1 MKMKNKFLRMMAV
14 AAIFTTVSCE
24 QWLDVNESPNSVLT
38 SKVPP
43 NLLLSAA
50 QAQTYKL
57 ISGDTENTSVDIST
71 QNMNQ
76 LGNIWM
82 GTWAGN
88 SNNTTGAN
96 ANEYGVILNAT
107 FYNNIWD
114 YGYMNI
120 ANLNNIATFDSE
132 QFDNHKAIAMILK
145 SYYMQYMV
153 DLYGDCPYSE
163 AFLGTK
169 NLYPKYDDDK
179 AIYRALVDQ
188 IDAAIAKMDANDTP
202 VGGEDIMFGGDMA
215 QWKKF
220 GNTVKLRLL
229 VRQSGL
235 TDADTQ
241 NYIDDELD
249 QMEADGATF
258 LDADATLNPGYDNS
272 VQDHQNPFYASY
284 GYNIAGG
291 QTTLR
296 TYVTATKFAADA
308 LNGTVSG
315 VVDPRR
321 NRLFTL
327 SGGQVVGIVQGE
339 DAATAPDNPSF
350 IGPAIVP
357 TNTVVGSAL
366 DSYVITLSEVKF
378 LLAEAAYKFTSH
390 AALFPDGAQT
400 YFEAGITASFDRLG
414 AGSSAAY
421 ITAIDGVSGYGW
433 TGTTDKV
440 QAIMTQKWIA
450 LMHVNGIESWIDN
463 VRTGYPAVPL
473 PLTNT
478 TGRPK
483 RLMYPTSEYTSNSAN
498 VPAQTAANCFATGP
512 FWKS

>member
-1 MKMKNKFLRMMAV
+1 MKNKFFKMMAV
-14 AAIFTTVSCE
+14 VAIFTTVSCE
-24 QWLDVNESPNSVLT
+24 SWLDVNDSPNSVV
-38 SKVPP
+38 SEKVPP
-43 NLLLSAA
+43 KLLLAAA
-50 QAQTYKL
+50 QAQTYKA
-57 ISGDTENTSVDIST
+57 ISGDTENSSVDIST
-71 QNMNQ
+71 SNMNQ

-114 YGYMNI
+114 YTYMNI
-120 ANLNNIATFDSE
+120 ANLHNIATYNSNDW
-132 QFDNHKAIAMILK
+132 DNHKAIAMILK
-145 SYYMQYMV
+145 SYYMQYIV

-163 AFLGTK
+163 AFLGTG
-169 NLYPKYDDDK
+169 NAYPKYDDDK

-188 IDAAIAKMDANDTP
+188 IDAAIAMIDPNDNP
-202 VGGEDIMFGGDMA
+202 VLDEDIMFKGDMT

-220 GNTVKLRLL
+220 GYTVKLRLL
-229 VRQSGL
+229 MRQSGL

-258 LDADATLNPGYDNS
+258 LTTDATLNPGYDNS

-284 GYNIAGG
+284 GYNIAGSA
-291 QTTLR
+291 TTLR
-296 TYVTATKFAADA
+296 SYVTATKFAADA
-308 LNGTVSG
+308 LNGAVTG

-339 DAATAPDNPSF
+339 DAASAPDNPSF

-366 DSYVITLSEVKF
+366 DSYVITLSETKF
-378 LLAEAAYKFTSH
+378 LLAEAAYRFPAH

-414 AGSSAAY
+414 AGSSAGY
-421 ITAIDGVSGYGW
+421 IGAIDSVAGYGW
-433 TGTTDKV
+433 TGSSDKV

-450 LMHVNGIESWIDN
+450 LMHVNGIESWIDR
-463 VRTGYPAVPL
+463 VRTGFPSVPL

-478 TGRPK
+478 TGLPK